1 MVTPSAPSA
10 DPRCPHLIFHDLFGA
25 AWVAALLNYV
35 ADRQGDFQPGSMH
48 SRETGEL
55 FVDKK
60 VRDSV
65 YLRDLGEFAAP
76 FKAAVSTIVGPALQ
90 ALHLIEPQVE
100 SAEFELT
107 AYGDGG
113 HIGEHID
120 TRGHTSRGVRVLS
133 CVYYFAATPRRF
145 SGGQLRL
152 YGFPQR
158 AVPGA
163 PQTDLFVDVEPV
175 TDSLIV
181 FPSWLR
187 HQVLPVHVPNDAWA
201 DRRFTIN
208 CWVQRAASQPEK
220 AQAGHG

>member
-1 MVTPSAPSA
+1 MNGTVASVVTPPASSV

-48 SRETGEL
+48 NRETGEL
-55 FVDKK
+55 LVDKRI
-60 VRDSV
+60 RDSV
-65 YLRDLGEFAAP
+65 YLRDLGEFAVP
-76 FKAAVSTIVGPALQ
+76 FKAAVSTIVRPALQ

-100 SAEFELT
+100 PAEFELT
-107 AYGDGG
+107 AYGDGA

-120 TRGHTSRGVRVLS
+120 TRGHTSRSVRVLS

-158 AVPGA
+158 ALAPA
-163 PQTDLFVDVEPV
+163 TPQTDSFVDIEPK
-175 TDSLIV
+175 TDSLVV

-187 HQVLPVHVPNDAWA
+187 HQVLPVRVPSRRWA
-201 DRRFTIN
+201 DARFTVN
-208 CWVQRAASQPEK
+208 CWIHRS
-220 AQAGHG
+220 